1 MPFTLKKA
9 AALLALASCVTAG
22 PVFAAASMNDRPDTS
37 NSFFEKGE
45 EGWYWY
51 KDEKKE
57 EEKKEELKKPTPKPE
72 EQQAQKPTT
81 PAGPPAFSVAW
92 LRANVNKYLDRAID
106 DPTPENVRAF
116 LLIQRIILDKAENF
130 ALAMQSQVIGD
141 ALVDENYRRGTST
154 YATNTI
160 NKVSKDRT
168 DELLRSLAEKVG
180 IFYFYKADCPYCEAQ
195 EPILD
200 YFAGDTGMTVL
211 GVSLDGSPMKTGKFE
226 WREDQGHAAQFNVT
240 SVPALVLVNPNGETV
255 TISNGLLAMEEIASR
270 ALLGAKHVGWITDE
284 EFAATRPYQATN
296 NNLAKAME
304 AKSAKAK
311 EIVKSYQNADGF
323 IEPKKL
329 IPLVVTR
336 AKVTNTDL
344 SAAKGQTAGLG
355 SFEEVVDK
363 VKKGAEQLTNL
374 LPGANNA
381 K

>member
-1 MPFTLKKA
+1 MSSA
-9 AALLALASCVTAG
+9 N
-22 PVFAAASMNDRPDTS
+22 AAASMNDRPDTS

-57 EEKKEELKKPTPKPE
+57 EEKKEEPKKPTPKPPKPE
-72 EQQAQKPTT
+72 EKEQAKKPS
-81 PAGPPAFSVAW
+81 PAGAPAFSVAW
-92 LRANVNKYLDRAID
+92 LRANVDKYLDLAID
-106 DPTPENVRAF
+106 DPSPQNVRAF

-160 NKVSKDRT
+160 NKISKDRT

-180 IFYFYKADCPYCEAQ
+180 IFYFYKEDCPYCTAQ

-211 GVSLDGSPMKTGKFE
+211 GVSMDGSPMKSGKFE
-226 WREDQGHAAQFNVT
+226 WRVDQGHAEQFNVT

-255 TISNGLLAMEEIASR
+255 TISNGLLALDEISSR
-270 ALLGAKHVGWITDE
+270 ALLGAKTVGWITDE
-284 EFAATRPYQATN
+284 EYAATRPYQATS

-304 AKSAKAK
+304 AKTAKAK
-311 EIVKSYQNADGF
+311 EIVKSYQNPDGF

-329 IPLVVTR
+329 IPLIVTR

-344 SAAKGQTAGLG
+344 SVAKVNGGTESLDAM
-355 SFEEVVDK
+355 VNK
-363 VKKGAEQLTNL
+363 VKNGAEQLTNL
-374 LPGANNA
+374 LPGGANA